1 MYLPIVVHL
10 NTDLRSKEAAAEM
23 AGLYL
28 LSAVVCNSSTKAKM
42 VLPMV
47 REALQRAASVMVK
60 AGDKEKSAGVKR
72 KKGRDYSTPL
82 SLYRR
87 PPPPS

>member
-1 MYLPIVVHL
+1 MYLPVVVHL

-47 REALQRAASVMVK
+47 REALGRAASVMVK
-60 AGDKEKSAGVKR
+60 AGDEEKSAGFKK
-72 KKGRDYSTPL
+72 KKGRDYYTSL
-82 SLYRR
+82 SLYC
-87 PPPPS
+87 